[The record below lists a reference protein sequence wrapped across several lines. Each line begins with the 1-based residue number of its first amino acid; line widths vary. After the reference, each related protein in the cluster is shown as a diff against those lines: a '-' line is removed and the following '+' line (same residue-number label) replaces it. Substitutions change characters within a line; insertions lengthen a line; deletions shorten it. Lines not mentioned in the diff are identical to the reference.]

1 MILESVDQW
10 PPCYCYCIWQ
20 LNTLFTYTGLLNYW
34 QWKCYYVISKN
45 YSSNET
51 IDIILHHFPCLH
63 NLQLWRLLQIAV
75 QCYCT
80 YIQQKKTIFS
90 FLIKYFGYLVLVTN
104 CLYSVLILCKGFEG
118 ILLQSKKWG
127 HSSKRRKV
135 CLTYFVYS
143 IVNVVVLN

>member
-1 MILESVDQW
+1 MLLVKIIVVMKLSISFSIIFLVFIIYNFEDFYKLLYSVIV
-10 PPCYCYCIWQ
+10 P
-20 LNTLFTYTGLLNYW
+20 TYN
-34 QWKCYYVISKN
+34 
-45 YSSNET
+45 
-51 IDIILHHFPCLH
+51 
-63 NLQLWRLLQIAV
+63 
-75 QCYCT
+75 
-80 YIQQKKTIFS
+80 KKRQFFS
-90 FLIKYFGYLVLVTN
+90 FLIKYFGYLVHVTN